1 MGHILAKMQERK
13 YIQDMFE
20 NEYLYFSFQKN
31 FREQPN
37 DQIGR
42 YDSRDGNLYTAQ
54 IQWIE
59 IQLPDGTTQ
68 KFERGINLGHAD
80 HSENLEDPQFN
91 ICCLTICPL
100 NEELQVTGLS
110 DRVSELGDSALVIF
124 NTEKFYDTIEKS
136 ISDMGMKC
144 EMRPVKY
151 YTYKEHNGELSLFH
165 KDVEFSFQNEFRIIV
180 GPNLKGDIS
189 VPVPGLKSM
198 SFILESTRLSS
209 LRFHIARTPPID

>member
-100 NEELQVTGLS
+100 NEELLINK
-110 DRVSELGDSALVIF
+110 ALRNIYSKGF
-124 NTEKFYDTIEKS
+124 
-136 ISDMGMKC
+136 
-144 EMRPVKY
+144 
-151 YTYKEHNGELSLFH
+151 
-165 KDVEFSFQNEFRIIV
+165 II
-180 GPNLKGDIS
+180 
-189 VPVPGLKSM
+189 
-198 SFILESTRLSS
+198 T
-209 LRFHIARTPPID
+209 